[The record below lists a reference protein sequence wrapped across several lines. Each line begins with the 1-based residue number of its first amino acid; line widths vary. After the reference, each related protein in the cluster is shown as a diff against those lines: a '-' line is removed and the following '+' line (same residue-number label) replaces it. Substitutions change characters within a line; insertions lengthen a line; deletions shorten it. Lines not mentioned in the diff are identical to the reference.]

1 MKKNLKK
8 IQLKKRSISTL
19 NASEVKGGIITA
31 TGCTLITITCKSF
44 IHQGE
49 DNCVSNQH

>member
-8 IQLKKRSISTL
+8 MQLKKRSISTL
-19 NASEVKGGIITA
+19 NASEVKGGITTTISTIITV
-31 TGCTLITITCKSF
+31 TCKSF

-49 DNCVSNQH
+49 DNCVSNQR